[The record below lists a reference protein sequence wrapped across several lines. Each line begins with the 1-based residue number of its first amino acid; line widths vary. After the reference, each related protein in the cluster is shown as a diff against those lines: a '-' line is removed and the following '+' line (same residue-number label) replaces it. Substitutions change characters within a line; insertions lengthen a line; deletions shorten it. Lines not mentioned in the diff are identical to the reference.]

1 MKNNTCC
8 ACEHEHEN
16 IHEHN
21 HEHCGYHE
29 HEHEHEHHHEHEH
42 EHHHEHEH
50 EHCHEHDGCCC
61 CEHEHSDI
69 KQLALRL
76 IIGGILGI
84 AGFFTAGAPR
94 LCIFIAAYLILGWD
108 VLFTAIRNIFK
119 GKVFD
124 ENFLMSIAT
133 IGAFILGEYPEAA
146 AVMLFY
152 QIGELLS
159 HRALEK
165 SRGSIAALM
174 DVRPDTAHVIRGG
187 KTVTVGCSEI
197 EVGETVTIAAGERI
211 PVDGVI
217 SRGEAML
224 DTSSLT
230 GESIPRPVCIGDK
243 VLAGMISTD
252 GSLEITAEKEFG
264 ETTLSRILELAQNAQ
279 DKKSHSERFITSF
292 ARVYTPAVVAA
303 AAAAAIIPPILGFG
317 SFPLWIGRALTFL
330 VISCPCA
337 LVVSVPLTFFAGIG
351 CASTHGVLIKN
362 GMALENLSKIKT
374 AAFDKTGTLTEGKPH
389 ISEIRANGSKAR
401 LLMLAAYAESDSTHP
416 IARAVC
422 SEWKEEIDRNKIERI
437 SEITARGVEA
447 VVEGETVLVGNIKL
461 LNEHGI
467 SVPEEHCGKNAV
479 YVSANGEYLGYLGYS
494 DKIKPDSEKAVSE
507 LYSLGIGAVMLTGDS
522 KSTAAETAKEAGIN
536 EIRAELLPQDKAEII
551 SGLSENGSV
560 LFVGDGINDAPS
572 LATATVGMAM
582 GGIGSDAA
590 IESADAVIMGDEP
603 SRIPLSVKLSRAV
616 MRIVYQNTILAIG
629 IKLAIMIIS
638 FFGIGGM
645 WPAIFADVG
654 VCIITVANSLR
665 AYRIR

>member
-1 MKNNTCC
+1 MSNNTCC
-8 ACEHEHEN
+8 AHGHIHEHSHEHEEC
-16 IHEHN
+16 HG
-21 HEHCGYHE
+21 HEHCHCHE
-29 HEHEHEHHHEHEH
+29 HEHG
-42 EHHHEHEH
+42 
-50 EHCHEHDGCCC
+50 HDGCC
-61 CEHEHSDI
+61 CEHEHDDI
-69 KQLALRL
+69 RQLALRL
-76 IIGGILGI
+76 VIGGVLG
-84 AGFFTAGAPR
+84 AVGFFLGGTAR

-108 VLFTAIRNIFK
+108 VLFTAVRNIFK

-174 DVRPDTAHVIRGG
+174 DVRPDTAHVIRDG
-187 KTVTVGCSEI
+187 KTVTVACAEI
-197 EVGETVTIAAGERI
+197 KVGETVTIAAGERI

-230 GESIPRPVCIGDK
+230 GESIPRPVSAGDK
-243 VLAGMISTD
+243 VLAGMISAD
-252 GSLEITAEKEFG
+252 GSLEVTAQKEFG

-303 AAAAAIIPPILGFG
+303 AAAAAIIPPVLGLG

-351 CASTHGVLIKN
+351 CASKHGVLIKN

-374 AAFDKTGTLTEGKPH
+374 AAFDKTGTLTIGKPH
-389 ISEIRANGSKAR
+389 INEIRANGSKAR

-422 SEWKEEIDRNKIERI
+422 SEWHEEIDRNKIERI
-437 SEITARGVEA
+437 TEITARGVEA
-447 VVEGETVLVGNIKL
+447 VIDGVTVLVGNTKL
-461 LNEHGI
+461 LFERGI
-467 SVPEEHCGKNAV
+467 SVPAEHTGKNAV
-479 YVSANGEYLGYLGYS
+479 YVAADNEYLGYLSYS
-494 DKIKPDSEKAVSE
+494 DKLKPDSKKAVEE
-507 LYSLGIGAVMLTGDS
+507 LSSLGISSVMLTGDS
-522 KSTAAETAKEAGIN
+522 QNAAAQTAKEIGIN
-536 EIRAELLPQDKAEII
+536 EVRSELLPQDKAEII
-551 SGLSENGSV
+551 GSLSEKGPA

-616 MRIVYQNTILAIG
+616 MRIVYQNTALAIG
-629 IKLAIMIIS
+629 IKLAVMILS

-654 VCIITVANSLR
+654 VCLITVANSLR